1 MSYIIKNKA
10 KQPLV
15 CDLADKTTLRLV
27 IDGEKTVTDTQMTD
41 HIRTLSS
48 KGLVILTEV
57 ESEKKKVTK
66 NSTAKSS
73 EVEKEDK

>member
-27 IDGEKTVTDTQMTD
+27 IDGEKTVTEAQMTD

-48 KGLVILTEV
+48 KGLVIITEV
-57 ESEKKKVTK
+57 DSEKKKVTK
-66 NSTAKSS
+66 NNAVKNS